1 MSHRALTEE
10 LLLINF
16 EERAGVQRIAAW
28 QSFATRAGFES
39 ARSFVAMLIQTD
51 RFGTPIA
58 KSLGCLL
65 LHRLLGYPIC
75 RPEATKSP
83 RFNCPDS
90 RDSTWNGN
98 AAPSTY
104 LQMQLEVT

>member
-1 MSHRALTEE
+1 VSVRSLETSHRALTEE

-65 LHRLLGYPIC
+65 LHRLLGNPIC
-75 RPEATKSP
+75 RPEET
-83 RFNCPDS
+83 
-90 RDSTWNGN
+90 T
-98 AAPSTY
+98 
-104 LQMQLEVT
+104 Q